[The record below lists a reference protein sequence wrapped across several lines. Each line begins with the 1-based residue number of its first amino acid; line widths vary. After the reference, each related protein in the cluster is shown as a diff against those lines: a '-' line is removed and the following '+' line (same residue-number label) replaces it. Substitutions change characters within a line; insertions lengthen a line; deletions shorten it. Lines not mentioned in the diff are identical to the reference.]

1 MQIAMLHILWRRMM
15 KNIIFDLL
23 IILADGWV
31 IFNEDSPKAL
41 KYLALLGIILL
52 IISITMRVLSGDV

>member
-1 MQIAMLHILWRRMM
+1 M

-23 IILADGWV
+23 IILAILADGWV

-41 KYLALLGIILL
+41 KYLALLAIILLILL

>member
-1 MQIAMLHILWRRMM
+1 M

-23 IILADGWV
+23 IILAGGWV
-31 IFNEDSPKAL
+31 IFDEDSPKTL
-41 KYLALLGIILL
+41 KYLALLGVILL

>member
-1 MQIAMLHILWRRMM
+1 M

-23 IILADGWV
+23 LILVDSWV
-31 IFNEDSPKAL
+31 IFDKDSPKTL

-52 IISITMRVLSGDV
+52 IISIAMRVLSGDV

>member
-1 MQIAMLHILWRRMM
+1 M